1 MMNERDDDFKYI
13 LQEFS
18 RTMIGAKYTYGELLS
33 AERAPFKLQ
42 TIIDRL
48 ILPYADPDMS
58 VEEHLLT
65 ITKEDKNYRIFD
77 NLKLKIKYY
86 MPRPE
91 GGFKEYTDDIKTFL
105 KNRENWGDGCMIQE
119 IIVSNLALMGF
130 KL

>member
-1 MMNERDDDFKYI
+1 MTNECDDDFKYI

-18 RTMIGAKYTYGELLS
+18 RTMIGAKYTYGELLN
-33 AERAPFKLQ
+33 AERIPFKLQ

-65 ITKEDKNYRIFD
+65 ITKEDKNFRIFD
-77 NLKLKIKYY
+77 NLKLKIKYF
-86 MPRPE
+86 MPQPK
-91 GGFKEYTDDIKTFL
+91 GGFKEYTDDIKDFL
-105 KNRENWGDGCMIQE
+105 KNRENWSEGCMIQE